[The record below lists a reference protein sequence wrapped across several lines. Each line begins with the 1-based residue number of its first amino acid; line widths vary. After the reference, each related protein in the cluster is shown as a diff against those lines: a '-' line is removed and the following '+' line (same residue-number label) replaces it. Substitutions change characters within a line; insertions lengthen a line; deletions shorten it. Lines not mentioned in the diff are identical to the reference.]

1 LPNPLLSVVTAIRS
15 RLHETVYFLTEIER
29 VRGVSP
35 AISFKTMTNV
45 YLGDLAT
52 RASIDFLADLV
63 AGQGFYTT
71 HNEEYQEK
79 SEGKT
84 AKEIV
89 DEFCEEVGL
98 DEVLQESARYLIG
111 WGNVFWWVG
120 SPVKIEFL
128 RPIPLEIIKDEGIKY
143 DFAKGAISK
152 VIFDWKQE
160 PQQILGEEII
170 HLAYN
175 VLTAKPLG
183 VGILQSLCTPLDIG
197 DGDKRDAYYQIKG
210 RSHDSFT
217 KIMEKFGAPVE
228 LWSVSGASEKSSQ
241 QLTALLKN
249 MPREGA
255 RIVVNPAQRSE
266 AKVQPVVPETPRGIE
281 KYLEILDD
289 EYLIGLQSPISNL
302 LGKTGF
308 KYATA
313 KAAVEVVENRV
324 MAFQRFLKR
333 GVERHLFDKVVG
345 AAGLDPKQAQVRLNW
360 GMPESLDYEK
370 LTQILGQLT
379 ELLKVVPGV
388 VSDDELRKILRDVA
402 KLPLEKEE
410 SEAKFISR
418 VLVDKKPIGE
428 GNESIPS

>member
-1 LPNPLLSVVTAIRS
+1 MPNPLTSVVDAIRS
-15 RLHETVYFLTEIER
+15 RLHEAVYFLTEIER

-35 AISFKTMTNV
+35 AVSFKLMTSV

-52 RASIDFLADLV
+52 RASIDFLADQV

-71 HNEEYQEK
+71 MNEEYKEP
-79 SEGKT
+79 SLEGKT

-120 SPVKIEFL
+120 SSVKIEFL

-197 DGDKRDAYYQIKG
+197 NGDKRDAYYQIKG
-210 RSHDSFT
+210 RSHYSFD
-217 KIMEKFGAPVE
+217 KIMQKFGGPVE
-228 LWSVSGASEKSSQ
+228 LWSISGATEKTMQ
-241 QLTALLKN
+241 NLQAQLKTLPK
-249 MPREGA
+249 EGA
-255 RIVVNPAQRSE
+255 RIVTNPAQRSE
-266 AKVQPVVPETPRGIE
+266 AKVQSIVPETPRGIE

-313 KAAVEVVENRV
+313 EAAVEVVENRV

-370 LTQILGQLT
+370 LTQLLGQLI
-379 ELLKVVPGV
+379 EIFAKVGPDVITAK
-388 VSDDELRKILRDVA
+388 ELRKILRDVA
-402 KLPLEKEE
+402 KLPLEEKPPEE
-410 SEAKFISR
+410 PFETVAKP
-418 VLVDKKPIGE
+418 LVAVGVKPE
-428 GNESIPS
+428 

>member
-1 LPNPLLSVVTAIRS
+1 MDAIRS
-15 RLHETVYFLTEIER
+15 RLHEAVYFLTETER

-35 AISFKTMTNV
+35 AVNFKTMTSV

-52 RASIDFLADLV
+52 RASIDFLADQV

-71 HNEEYQEK
+71 MNEEYQEK

-84 AKEIV
+84 AKEII
-89 DEFCEEVGL
+89 DEFCEEIGL

-143 DFAKGAISK
+143 NFEKGAIREL
-152 VIFDWKQE
+152 IFDWKQQ
-160 PQQILGEEII
+160 PQQISGDEII

-197 DGDKRDAYYQIKG
+197 NGDKRDAYYQIKG
-210 RSHDSFT
+210 RSHDSFN
-217 KIMEKFGAPVE
+217 KIMQKFGGPVE
-228 LWSVSGASEKSSQ
+228 LWSISGATKETMQ
-241 QLTALLKN
+241 NLQAQLKTTPK
-249 MPREGA
+249 EGA
-255 RIVVNPAQRSE
+255 RIVINPAPRSE
-266 AKVQPVVPETPRGIE
+266 AKVQHVVPETPRGIE

-333 GVERHLFDKVVG
+333 GVERHLFDRVVA
-345 AAGLDPKQAQVRLNW
+345 AAGLDPAQAQVRLNW

-370 LTQILGQLT
+370 LTQILGLLT
-379 ELLKVVPGV
+379 ELIKVNPSVIGTQ
-388 VSDDELRKILRDVA
+388 ELRNILRDVA
-402 KLPLEKEE
+402 RLPLEKQEP
-410 SEAKFISR
+410 EAELVSR
-418 VLVDKKPIGE
+418 VLVDKKLGE
-428 GNESIPS
+428 GNERIPS